1 MNVELLRDR
10 RVAPSILASDFARL
24 GEQVAEVMDA
34 GARVIHVDV
43 MDGHFVPP
51 ISIGPLIVEAL
62 AGQVHD
68 AGGVIDVHLMVERP
82 ERHVADFA
90 SAGRRLD
97 HRALRGDTATS
108 TTRSTRSARPA
119 AGAGLALNPGTPV
132 TAVDALA
139 GAYDLLLC
147 MTVNPGWGGQ
157 PYIPA
162 SDAKIA
168 ALRQR
173 IPEGTPI
180 EVDGGLDRHHRRSR
194 RGRRRH
200 PLRRRLLG
208 LRQAGSRRRLPRGR
222 RGRRRGRLSAPKVAA
237 TATPGPRGP
246 ADAAS
251 RISP

>member
-1 MNVELLRDR
+1 MNEQLLRDR

-51 ISIGPLIVEAL
+51 ISIGPLIVDAL
-62 AGQVHD
+62 RDQVHD
-68 AGGVIDVHLMVERP
+68 AGGMLDVHLMVERP
-82 ERHVADFA
+82 EQRVADFA
-90 SAGRRLD
+90 SAGAD
-97 HRALRGDTATS
+97 SITAHYEATPNIHYALHAIRE
-108 TTRSTRSARPA
+108 
-119 AGAGLALNPGTPV
+119 AGASAGLALNPGTPV

-168 ALRQR
+168 ALRER
-173 IPEGTPI
+173 IPDGVPL
-180 EVDGGLDRHHRRSR
+180 EVDGGIDPATAGPAAAAGATLFV
-194 RGRRRH
+194 
-200 PLRRRLLG
+200 
-208 LRQAGSRRRLPRGR
+208 AGSSIFGQADPAAAYR
-222 RGRRRGRLSAPKVAA
+222 AVAE
-237 TATPGPRGP
+237 
-246 ADAAS
+246 AAGT
-251 RISP
+251 I

>member
-1 MNVELLRDR
+1 VNAEPLRDR

-62 AGQVHD
+62 ADQVHA
-68 AGGVIDVHLMVERP
+68 AGGAIDVHLMVERP
-82 ERHVADFA
+82 ERRVADFA
-90 SAGRRLD
+90 SAGAD
-97 HRALRGDTATS
+97 SITAHFEATPNIHYALHAIRE
-108 TTRSTRSARPA
+108 
-119 AGAGLALNPGTPV
+119 AGCNAGLALNPGTPV

-168 ALRQR
+168 ALRER

-180 EVDGGLDRHHRRSR
+180 EVDGGLDATTA
-194 RGRRRH
+194 G
-200 PLRRRLLG
+200 PAAAAGATLFV
-208 LRQAGSRRRLPRGR
+208 AGSSVFGKPD
-222 RGRRRGRLSAPKVAA
+222 PAA
-237 TATPGPRGP
+237 AYRAV
-246 ADAAS
+246 ADAAGAVV
-251 RISP
+251 